1 MYIYLKW
8 YNMNLNYN
16 YKGSQY
22 KKNKTYLS
30 NQIMFFI
37 GSVKNK
43 NYHDTVSNQ
52 EYN

>member
-30 NQIMFFI
+30 NQIMFFYWI
-37 GSVKNK
+37 GQKQK
-43 NYHDTVSNQ
+43 LPWYGQ
-52 EYN
+52 